1 MITKDIHREQIDQL
15 RPDFE
20 AAILPKLHAS
30 GKWPPSALPYV
41 FERSNNG
48 AGDYV
53 YCSIKDAFD
62 GYTLARLAPVDP
74 EPPAV
79 TIQWYESA
87 KAVNIAMWAPALEAE
102 GLTAADL
109 DDSGFQGLDDNGQVV
124 DVSLEEGLAGMEA
137 MGCWGFCDSATNIV
151 HAWARA
157 DADPATVMHMLA
169 HEIGHLTGQAHPDGY
184 HEEMR
189 AEQFGRAAMAAYRLM
204 RSHPAFASSGMA
216 L

>member
-1 MITKDIHREQIDQL
+1 MSDQAEHLAMIEAL
-15 RPDFE
+15 RTDFE
-20 AAILPKLHAS
+20 AAMLQQLKALSPRTVA
-30 GKWPPSALPYV
+30 PSFALDADGEYV
-41 FERSNNG
+41 CSEMRG
-48 AGDYV
+48 AF
-53 YCSIKDAFD
+53 K
-62 GYTLARLAPVDP
+62 GYALARLAPVVPD
-74 EPPAV
+74 PPAV
-79 TIQWYESA
+79 TVQWYESA
-87 KAVNIAMWAPALEAE
+87 KAVNSAMWAPALEAE

-204 RSHPAFASSGMA
+204 RSHPAFAS
-216 L
+216 

>member
-1 MITKDIHREQIDQL
+1 MISQDIPREQIDAL

-20 AAILPKLHAS
+20 AEFLCSLKSLPAEIVK
-30 GKWPPSALPYV
+30 PSFARDADG
-41 FERSNNG
+41 E
-48 AGDYV
+48 YV
-53 YCSIKDAFD
+53 YTEIRGAFK
-62 GYTLARLAPVDP
+62 GYALARLAPIDP

-87 KAVNIAMWAPALEAE
+87 AAVNSAMWAPALEAE

-109 DDSGFQGLDDNGQVV
+109 DESGFQGLDDNGQAV
-124 DVSLEEGLAGMEA
+124 DVSLEDALASMED
-137 MGCWGFCDSATNIV
+137 MGCWGFCDSATNTV

-204 RSHPAFASSGMA
+204 RSHPAFGSSGMA